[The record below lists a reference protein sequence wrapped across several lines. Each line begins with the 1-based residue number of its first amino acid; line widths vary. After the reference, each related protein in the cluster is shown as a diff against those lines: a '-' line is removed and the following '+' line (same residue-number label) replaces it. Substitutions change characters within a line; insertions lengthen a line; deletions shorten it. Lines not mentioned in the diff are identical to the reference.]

1 MRKAVLALVGAAAL
15 TIGSA
20 ASATVTVTS
29 ASGLNNPDPSL
40 PGSVVVSGNTTT
52 VNFGQNPV
60 ALPTFSGS
68 FTFNNTVADLYNI
81 VINTSTPGI
90 TFSSAT
96 LTGPGG
102 PFSLSP
108 FPDNTSLKL
117 ANTMLGVGTYTFS
130 FAGNN
135 TNSPTPGSNI
145 QAAGALTGNVT
156 ITPLPEPATW
166 AMMLLGFGAIGLSVR
181 SRRKPVLAQIA

>member
-29 ASGLNNPDPSL
+29 ATGLNNPDPSL
-40 PGSVVVSGNTTT
+40 PGSVVVSGPTTT
-52 VNFGQNPV
+52 INFGQNPV

-90 TFSSAT
+90 TFTSAT

-102 PFSLSP
+102 PFTLSP

-117 ANTMLGVGTYTFS
+117 ANTMLGVGTYTFN

-135 TNSPTPGSNI
+135 TNSPTGEI
-145 QAAGALTGNVT
+145 KAAGALTGNVT

-166 AMMLLGFGAIGLSVR
+166 AMMLLGYGAIGLTVR
-181 SRRKPVLAQIA
+181 SRRKPALAQIA

>member
-1 MRKAVLALVGAAAL
+1 MRKSVLALVGATAL
-15 TIGSA
+15 TIASA

-29 ASGLNNPDPSL
+29 STGLNDPNPSL
-40 PGSVVVSGNTTT
+40 PGSVVVSGPTTT
-52 VNFGQNPV
+52 INFGQNPV

-68 FTFNNTVADLYNI
+68 FTFNNTLADLYNI
-81 VINTSTPGI
+81 VISTSTPGI
-90 TFSSAT
+90 TFSAVT

-102 PFSLSP
+102 PYTLSP

-117 ANTMLGVGTYTFS
+117 ANTFLSTGTYTFS
-130 FAGNN
+130 FTGNN
-135 TNSPTPGSNI
+135 TNPPTGDVN
-145 QAAGALTGNVT
+145 AAGALTGNVT

-181 SRRKPVLAQIA
+181 SRRKSALAQIA